1 MHADETKPGTPPS
14 SPSAIAGG
22 ERVVVPAPGASPA
35 ESETQYREVVE
46 ASIQGIGIVQSGRL
60 RYANPTLARMF
71 GYSGPE
77 ELVGI
82 PWESLAAAEEHSVLR
97 ARIEACERGQ
107 VADLHPGW
115 QGMRK
120 DGTHLWVESVAS
132 PIAWNGRPAVLS
144 MVLDIT
150 QRKRL
155 EEQFRQS
162 QKMEAVGRLAGG
174 IAHDFNNL
182 LTVII
187 GYTDIVRAALPTTDP
202 LNDPLEQIQKA
213 GERAALLTRQLLVF
227 SRKQVLQPV
236 TTDLNAVLADM
247 EKMLA
252 RLIGEDIDLRV
263 ALGTPLWQVKTD
275 PGQIEQVIMNLV
287 VNARDAMPRGGKL
300 TIETANLVLGGSVGR
315 YDLQSPARDYVLLA
329 VSDTGCGMDNATKA
343 RIFEPFFTT
352 KGPEHGTG
360 LGLATVYGIIQQS
373 GGRIAVYS
381 EVGIGT
387 SFKVYLPR
395 DLAGDVADPPQA
407 VRPTTGL
414 GSETVL
420 LVEDDE
426 QVRALARLVLGS
438 HGYTLIEARDG
449 AEALRLC
456 AQHPG
461 TIHLMVTDIIMPN
474 LSGRQLAEK
483 LQALHPSLR
492 VLFLSGYTDDA
503 VVHHG
508 VLEHGA
514 AFLQKPFVPEAL
526 ARKVREMLDVREPT
540 HA

>member
-1 MHADETKPGTPPS
+1 
-14 SPSAIAGG
+14 
-22 ERVVVPAPGASPA
+22 
-35 ESETQYREVVE
+35 
-46 ASIQGIGIVQSGRL
+46 
-60 RYANPTLARMF
+60 
-71 GYSGPE
+71 
-77 ELVGI
+77 
-82 PWESLAAAEEHSVLR
+82 
-97 ARIEACERGQ
+97 
-107 VADLHPGW
+107 
-115 QGMRK
+115 
-120 DGTHLWVESVAS
+120 
-132 PIAWNGRPAVLS
+132 
-144 MVLDIT
+144 
-150 QRKRL
+150 
-155 EEQFRQS
+155 
-162 QKMEAVGRLAGG
+162 MEAVGRLAGG